1 MRPVA
6 AAPFVVLAMN
16 RHRDLAR
23 RLAVRALP
31 SADVLRLG
39 SAYRP
44 RAAPSLA
51 RRCNVYRTSD
61 DKWFL
66 IVVTPDK
73 WPALATAIGRP
84 DLLSDARF
92 VDAAKQVANA
102 AQLTEILDQVFAGQP
117 LAHWREALDS
127 AHITFGV
134 VRSPFEV
141 IDDPQLK
148 ENDIVVPIE
157 GAGENLKFTISSPM
171 QVHDVTK
178 VAARRAPE
186 IGEHNDEVLK
196 DLGFSPREIS
206 ELRISGAI
214 PQRLSSE
221 EATA

>member
-1 MRPVA
+1 MTNENIFSGVK
-6 AAPFVVLAMN
+6 VV
-16 RHRDLAR
+16 DLASFIAGPGA
-23 RLAVRALP
+23 AVIL
-31 SADVLRLG
+31 SDFGADVIKVE
-39 SAYRP
+39 P
-44 RAAPSLA
+44 
-51 RRCNVYRTSD
+51 
-61 DKWFL
+61 
-66 IVVTPDK
+66 
-73 WPALATAIGRP
+73 
-84 DLLSDARF
+84 
-92 VDAAKQVANA
+92 
-102 AQLTEILDQVFAGQP
+102 QLTEILDEVFAGQP
-117 LAHWREALDS
+117 LAHWREALDG

-134 VRSPFEV
+134 VRSPAEV

-148 ENDIVVPIE
+148 KNDIVVPIE

-196 DLGFSPREIS
+196 DLGFSAREIS